1 LAHYGKKSFIQREK
15 KWYKLEQKYHLIH
28 RSSKTKI
35 RSKVSPL
42 SLSEKTKNKKN
53 FNPPY

>member
-1 LAHYGKKSFIQREK
+1 MAKKSFIQREK

-35 RSKVSPL
+35 RSN
-42 SLSEKTKNKKN
+42 EFERKNKKQEK
-53 FNPPY
+53 FQSPILELG